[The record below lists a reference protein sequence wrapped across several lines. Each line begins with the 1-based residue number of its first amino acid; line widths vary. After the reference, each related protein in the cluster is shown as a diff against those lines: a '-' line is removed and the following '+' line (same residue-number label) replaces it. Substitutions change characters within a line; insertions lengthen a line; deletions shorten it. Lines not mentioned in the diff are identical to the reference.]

1 LLKNI
6 SFSKL
11 LTELPE
17 KDFCQ
22 INKKEIIAVKTITF
36 FSHNEINS
44 SITKDGKQMQFSLS
58 EIYKA
63 NFLKRTSP

>member
-1 LLKNI
+1 LA
-6 SFSKL
+6 
-11 LTELPE
+11 ELPE

-44 SITKDGKQMQFSLS
+44 SITKDGKQIQFSLS